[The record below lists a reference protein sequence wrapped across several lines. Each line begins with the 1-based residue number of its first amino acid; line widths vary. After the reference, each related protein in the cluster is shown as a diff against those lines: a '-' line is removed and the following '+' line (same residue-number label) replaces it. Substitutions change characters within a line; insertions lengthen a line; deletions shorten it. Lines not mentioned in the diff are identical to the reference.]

1 MVALE
6 SMETQEGFRS
16 AARLL
21 LLPCSDFSL
30 LITTPADATSCIIP
44 LRGLLD

>member
-1 MVALE
+1 MVTLE

-16 AARLL
+16 AARLT
-21 LLPCSDFSL
+21 LPCSDVSL
-30 LITTPADATSCIIP
+30 LITTPADATSCVIP